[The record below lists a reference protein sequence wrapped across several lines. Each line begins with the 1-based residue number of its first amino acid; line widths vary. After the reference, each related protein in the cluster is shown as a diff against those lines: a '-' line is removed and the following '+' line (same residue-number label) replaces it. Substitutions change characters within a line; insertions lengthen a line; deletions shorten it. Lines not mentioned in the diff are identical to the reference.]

1 MSKII
6 LSVEDS
12 EDDVLFLKRAFKKAE
27 ITEPLQVVSDGRAA
41 VQYLEGEGKFTDR
54 EQFPLPSLIL
64 LDLKLPQMPGFEVLK
79 WIRSQPAHQ
88 TYIVVVFTSSDLEE
102 DKDRAYRLGAN
113 SYLVKTASADELLA
127 MVKLIQQYWLKLNA
141 CPPESAW
148 A

>member
-12 EDDVLFLKRAFKKAE
+12 EDDVIFLKRAIKKAD
-27 ITEPLQVVSDGRAA
+27 ITGPLLQVVSDGRTAI
-41 VQYLEGEGKFTDR
+41 QYLEGEGKFTDR

-79 WIRSQPAHQ
+79 WIRSQPFYQ
-88 TYIVVVFTSSDLEE
+88 TFIVVVLTSSDLEE

-113 SYLVKTASADELLA
+113 SYLVKTSSTDELVN
-127 MVKLIQQYWLKLNA
+127 MVKLIHRSWLELNSA
-141 CPPESAW
+141 PPPLP
-148 A
+148 

>member
-12 EDDVLFLKRAFKKAE
+12 EDDVIFLKRAIKKAD
-27 ITEPLQVVSDGRAA
+27 ITGPLLQVVSDGRTAI
-41 VQYLEGEGKFTDR
+41 QYLEGEGKFTDR

-79 WIRSQPAHQ
+79 WIRSQPFYQ
-88 TYIVVVFTSSDLEE
+88 TFIVVVLTSSDLEE

-113 SYLVKTASADELLA
+113 SYLVKTSSTDELVN
-127 MVKLIQQYWLKLNA
+127 MVKLIHRYWLELNSA
-141 CPPESAW
+141 PPPLP
-148 A
+148 